1 MIVRYARRAQRDLAY
16 VISHIEQRSPTGAD
30 RVRASLDATFALIA
44 VHPNVGMRAGMDL
57 YVKTVADY
65 PYKIFYRLRGDFVD
79 IVHVRHAA
87 RRPW

>member
-1 MIVRYARRAQRDLAY
+1 MKIRYALRAQRDIAS
-16 VISHIEQRSPTGAD
+16 VISYIEQSSPTGAD
-30 RVRASLDATFALIA
+30 RVRTSLDATFSLIGQ
-44 VHPNVGMRAGMDL
+44 HPHVGLRAGTDL